1 MMKAMT
7 RQQLAA
13 YAGVD
18 ARTLRNW
25 IKPYQE
31 QLWRI
36 GMPKGKGALPPN
48 VACDVPMGAHPAAL
62 AACVANKKG
71 RTRVLLSC
79 FALFLSSNYLAFEE
93 VEEEGPVGTCFVT
106 SMMLTIGEASVHQ
119 AIVHTWEEVGAHS
132 FIAEQFIDG

>member
-1 MMKAMT
+1 MKAMT

-31 QLWRI
+31 QLWRM

-48 VACDVPMGAHPAAL
+48 VACDVPMGAHPAVL
-62 AACVANKKG
+62 AACVANKKRQDSCPAFLFCTIFIFQLPRVRRSRG
-71 RTRVLLSC
+71 RRASWDLLRD
-79 FALFLSSNYLAFEE
+79 LHD
-93 VEEEGPVGTCFVT
+93 V
-106 SMMLTIGEASVHQ
+106 
-119 AIVHTWEEVGAHS
+119 
-132 FIAEQFIDG
+132 DDR

>member
-31 QLWRI
+31 QLWRM
-36 GMPKGKGALPPN
+36 GMPKGKGALPHN
-48 VACDVPMGAHPAAL
+48 VVRWIADHYCIDVDP
-62 AACVANKKG
+62 
-71 RTRVLLSC
+71 
-79 FALFLSSNYLAFEE
+79 
-93 VEEEGPVGTCFVT
+93 
-106 SMMLTIGEASVHQ
+106 
-119 AIVHTWEEVGAHS
+119 
-132 FIAEQFIDG
+132 